1 MPIYSFEDQET
12 GEEFEVELP
21 YEKLQEFL
29 ADFPNLNQ
37 TFRMNI
43 GDPIRMGVTKPDAA
57 FQKYVLGKV
66 KETNPLGG
74 AVERRYTI
82 PKEV

>member
-1 MPIYSFEDQET
+1 MIYSFEDQET
-12 GEEFEVELP
+12 GDQFELEMTYEELKV
-21 YEKLQEFL
+21 FL
-29 ADFPNLNQ
+29 ENNTNLNQ

-43 GDPIRMGVTKPDAA
+43 GDPIRLGVTRPDAA

-82 PKEV
+82 PKEI

>member
-1 MPIYSFEDQET
+1 MIYSFEDQET
-12 GEEFEVELP
+12 GEQFELEMTYDQLKV
-21 YEKLQEFL
+21 FL
-29 ADFPNLNQ
+29 ENNTNLNQ
-37 TFRMNI
+37 IFQMNI
-43 GDPIRMGVTKPDAA
+43 GDPIRLGITRPDTA

-82 PKEV
+82 PKEI

>member
-1 MPIYSFEDQET
+1 MIYSFEDQET
-12 GEEFEVELP
+12 GEQFELEMTYDQLKV
-21 YEKLQEFL
+21 FL
-29 ADFPNLNQ
+29 ENNTNLNQ
-37 TFRMNI
+37 TFQMNI
-43 GDPIRMGVTKPDAA
+43 GDPIRLGITRPDTA

-82 PKEV
+82 PKEI

>member
-1 MPIYSFEDQET
+1 MPIYSFEDQKT
-12 GEEFEVELP
+12 GEQFELELP
-21 YEKLQEFL
+21 YEKLSEFL
-29 ADFPNLNQ
+29 TDFPHLNQ

-43 GDPIRMGVTKPDAA
+43 GDPIRMGVTKPDTA
-57 FQKYVLGKV
+57 FSKYVLGKV
-66 KETNPLGG
+66 KENHPLGT

>member
-1 MPIYSFEDQET
+1 MIYSFEDQET
-12 GEEFEVELP
+12 GEEFELEMS
-21 YEKLQEFL
+21 YEQLQEFL
-29 ADFPNLNQ
+29 KNNPEVNQ

-43 GDPIRMGVTKPDAA
+43 GDPVRMGVTRPPSD
-57 FQKYVLGKV
+57 FSKYVLGRV
-66 KETNPLGG
+66 KENNPLGG

>member
-1 MPIYSFEDQET
+1 MPIYSFEDQKT
-12 GEEFEVELP
+12 GEEFELELP
-21 YEKLQEFL
+21 YDRLNEFL

-43 GDPIRMGVTKPDAA
+43 GDPIRLGVTKPDSA

-66 KETNPLGG
+66 KENHPLGK
-74 AVERRYTI
+74 AIERRYNI